1 VLVNSVDDQIRID
14 GESRH
19 HRSGA
24 IVADASGMKQGFN
37 MFDGRVPTVLLF
49 GAPGVGKGT
58 QGTILGQIPGF
69 CHLSCGDVFRSLNI
83 NSAEG
88 REIYQYSSRGQLVP
102 DELTVRIWTKA
113 LHGHIAASRYKPPD
127 EMLVLDGIP
136 RNPNQVEM
144 LKSTINVLAII
155 HLICLDEARMI
166 DRIKR
171 RAIRENR
178 ADDANEDIIR
188 TRFNVYRQESEP
200 VINCYPKE
208 IIKCI
213 DAMQSPPEV
222 LVEVLQHLIPIRN
235 KWLDDLPE
243 LPM

>member
-1 VLVNSVDDQIRID
+1 
-14 GESRH
+14 
-19 HRSGA
+19 
-24 IVADASGMKQGFN
+24 

-69 CHLSCGDVFRSLNI
+69 YHLSCGDVFRSLNI
-83 NSAEG
+83 NSEEG

-102 DELTVRIWTKA
+102 DELTVRIWTKS
-113 LHGHIAASRYKPPD
+113 LHGHIAVSRYKPPD
-127 EMLVLDGIP
+127 EILVLDGIP
-136 RNPNQVEM
+136 RNPKQVDM
-144 LKSTINVLAII
+144 LKNTINVLSII
-155 HLICLDEARMI
+155 HLICVDEAQMI

-188 TRFNVYRQESEP
+188 TRFKVYQQESEP

-208 IIKCI
+208 IIKSI
-213 DAMQSPPEV
+213 NAMQAPSEV
-222 LVEVLQHLIPIRN
+222 LAEVLQFLNPIRS
-235 KWLDDLPE
+235 KWLSGLPE

>member
-1 VLVNSVDDQIRID
+1 
-14 GESRH
+14 
-19 HRSGA
+19 
-24 IVADASGMKQGFN
+24 

-58 QGTILGQIPGF
+58 QGMILGQIPGF
-69 CHLSCGDVFRSLNI
+69 YHLSCGDVFRSLNI
-83 NSAEG
+83 NSEEG

-113 LHGHIAASRYKPPD
+113 LHGHIAVSRYKPPD

-155 HLICLDEARMI
+155 HLICVDEAQMI

-200 VINCYPKE
+200 VINCYPTN
-208 IIKCI
+208 IIKCV

-235 KWLDDLPE
+235 NWLSHLPDLP
-243 LPM
+243 M

>member
-1 VLVNSVDDQIRID
+1 
-14 GESRH
+14 
-19 HRSGA
+19 
-24 IVADASGMKQGFN
+24 
-37 MFDGRVPTVLLF
+37 MFDGRFPTVLLF

-69 CHLSCGDVFRSLNI
+69 YHLSCGDVFRSLNI
-83 NSAEG
+83 NSSDG
-88 REIYQYSSRGQLVP
+88 REIYQFSSRGQLVP

-113 LHGHIAASRYKPPD
+113 LHGHIAVSRYKPPD
-127 EMLVLDGIP
+127 EFLVLDGIP

-144 LKSTINVLAII
+144 LKNTINVLAII
-155 HLICLDEARMI
+155 HLICLDESRMI

-171 RAIRENR
+171 RAIRDNR

-188 TRFNVYRQESEP
+188 TRFNVYRAESEP
-200 VINCYPKE
+200 VINCYPNE
-208 IIKCI
+208 LIKCV

-235 KWLDDLPE
+235 AWLADLPE
-243 LPM
+243 SPL